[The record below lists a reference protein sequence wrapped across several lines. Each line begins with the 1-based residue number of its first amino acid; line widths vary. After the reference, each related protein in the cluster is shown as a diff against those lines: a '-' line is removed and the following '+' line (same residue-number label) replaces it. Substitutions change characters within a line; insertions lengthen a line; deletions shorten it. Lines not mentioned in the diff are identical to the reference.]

1 MTQETL
7 FELKCA
13 VHIAFKDLRT
23 ELRKKYGVFSM
34 LIFGF
39 ISILVFSFSVGPFS
53 QFANENGA
61 SNYLGCW
68 IKAQLTG

>member
-53 QFANENGA
+53 QFANEMVPAIIWVVGSRHN
-61 SNYLGCW
+61 
-68 IKAQLTG
+68 